1 MEKVRRQKPK
11 RSYSKR
17 AWHDAF
23 IAAYRETGNVSVAA
37 RSAGVAPRT
46 AWKAISEN
54 DGFRCRC
61 DEAKEEAIDKLE
73 HHALKRA
80 TDAQKPSDVLT
91 IFLLKAARPEKYK
104 DCAYHKGS
112 IIEAVQPQQTVNE
125 TTVIVL
131 PSNGFEAPGTVSQEK
146 VIDVQ
151 TTTDQNTTK
160 ELAEKSEEQ

>member
-54 DGFRCRC
+54 DGFKCRC
-61 DEAKEEAIDKLE
+61 EEAKEEAIDKLE

-104 DCAYHKGS
+104 DCYYNKGG

-131 PSNGFEAPGTVSQEK
+131 PANGFESPGTVMQEK

-151 TTTDQNTTK
+151 ATTEQNTTK
-160 ELAEKSEEQ
+160 ELAEKTE